1 MSRNRYAVILLVVL
15 ALTLWLAGRYVNRT
29 TATLCNELQT
39 ACTLAETGQMPQAQQ
54 AYRAAADNAAQASKV
69 LGMLVRRNLIDQ
81 MNQTLS
87 LLPGCAKEE
96 NLTDLTLETDRPAAS
111 CNRYSNHFSAVFD
124 RLSSMSFNSSI
135 KVLTS
140 LNWR

>member
-39 ACTLAETGQMPQAQQ
+39 ACTLAKTGQMPQAQQ

-87 LLPGCAKEE
+87 LLPAATDTAIIFRQFLIGC
-96 NLTDLTLETDRPAAS
+96 PA
-111 CNRYSNHFSAVFD
+111 CP
-124 RLSSMSFNSSI
+124 SI
-135 KVLTS
+135 LP
-140 LNWR
+140 

>member
-15 ALTLWLAGRYVNRT
+15 ALTLWLAGRYVNCT

-81 MNQTLS
+81 MNQTL
-87 LLPGCAKEE
+87 
-96 NLTDLTLETDRPAAS
+96 ETDRA
-111 CNRYSNHFSAVFD
+111 CCQ
-124 RLSSMSFNSSI
+124 LQQIQQSFFGSF
-135 KVLTS
+135 
-140 LNWR
+140 

>member
-39 ACTLAETGQMPQAQQ
+39 ACTLAETGQ
-54 AYRAAADNAAQASKV
+54 AYRAAADNAAQANKV

-96 NLTDLTLETDRPAAS
+96 NLTDLTLETDRA
-111 CNRYSNHFSAVFD
+111 CCQ
-124 RLSSMSFNSSI
+124 LQQIQQSFFGSF
-135 KVLTS
+135 
-140 LNWR
+140 

>member
-54 AYRAAADNAAQASKV
+54 AYRAAA
-69 LGMLVRRNLIDQ
+69 
-81 MNQTLS
+81 
-87 LLPGCAKEE
+87 E
-96 NLTDLTLETDRPAAS
+96 NLTDLTLETDRA
-111 CNRYSNHFSAVFD
+111 CCQ
-124 RLSSMSFNSSI
+124 LQQIQQSFFGSF
-135 KVLTS
+135 
-140 LNWR
+140 

>member
-1 MSRNRYAVILLVVL
+1 M
-15 ALTLWLAGRYVNRT
+15 NRT

-96 NLTDLTLETDRPAAS
+96 NLTDLTLETDRA
-111 CNRYSNHFSAVFD
+111 CCQ
-124 RLSSMSFNSSI
+124 LQQIQQSFFGSF
-135 KVLTS
+135 
-140 LNWR
+140 

>member
-54 AYRAAADNAAQASKV
+54 AYER
-69 LGMLVRRNLIDQ
+69 LRI
-81 MNQTLS
+81 TL
-87 LLPGCAKEE
+87 P
-96 NLTDLTLETDRPAAS
+96 RPARCWGCWCGAI
-111 CNRYSNHFSAVFD
+111 
-124 RLSSMSFNSSI
+124 SS
-135 KVLTS
+135 T
-140 LNWR
+140 R

>member
-96 NLTDLTLETDRPAAS
+96 NLTDLTLETDRLLPAATDTAIIFRQFLIG
-111 CNRYSNHFSAVFD
+111 CPACP
-124 RLSSMSFNSSI
+124 SI
-135 KVLTS
+135 LP
-140 LNWR
+140 

>member
-54 AYRAAADNAAQASKV
+54 AY
-69 LGMLVRRNLIDQ
+69 
-81 MNQTLS
+81 
-87 LLPGCAKEE
+87 
-96 NLTDLTLETDRPAAS
+96 
-111 CNRYSNHFSAVFD
+111 
-124 RLSSMSFNSSI
+124 
-135 KVLTS
+135 
-140 LNWR
+140 

>member
-69 LGMLVRRNLIDQ
+69 RW
-81 MNQTLS
+81 
-87 LLPGCAKEE
+87 GCWCGAI
-96 NLTDLTLETDRPAAS
+96 
-111 CNRYSNHFSAVFD
+111 
-124 RLSSMSFNSSI
+124 SS
-135 KVLTS
+135 T
-140 LNWR
+140 R